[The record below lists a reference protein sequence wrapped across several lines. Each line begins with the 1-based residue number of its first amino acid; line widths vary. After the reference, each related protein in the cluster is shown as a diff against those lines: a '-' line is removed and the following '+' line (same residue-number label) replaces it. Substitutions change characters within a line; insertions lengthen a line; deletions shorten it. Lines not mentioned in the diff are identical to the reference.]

1 MTLREIYRAGITFW
15 FGNHY
20 KLDAYVLRD
29 GKKHPFALICPGGA
43 YMLVSEENE
52 GHTFAVELNRRGI
65 SAFVLHYRCR
75 RKGRYPAPQQ
85 DVARALHEIL
95 VQADAL
101 HLDAENYSL
110 WGSSA
115 GGHLAASFATHEMG
129 CSHYGL
135 PQPAVLVLCY
145 PVITMGAYGHKQSR
159 QNLLGPHPSADL
171 VQLTS
176 VENHITPDFP
186 PTYVW
191 SGDADHEVD
200 VQNSRL
206 LVQALRRCSVDYMFR
221 LFPGV
226 GHGVGLGKGLSCA
239 GWLDEAVAFWS
250 AHNRGEQQKS

>member
-110 WGSSA
+110 
-115 GGHLAASFATHEMG
+115 
-129 CSHYGL
+129 
-135 PQPAVLVLCY
+135 
-145 PVITMGAYGHKQSR
+145 
-159 QNLLGPHPSADL
+159 
-171 VQLTS
+171 
-176 VENHITPDFP
+176 
-186 PTYVW
+186 
-191 SGDADHEVD
+191 
-200 VQNSRL
+200 
-206 LVQALRRCSVDYMFR
+206 
-221 LFPGV
+221 
-226 GHGVGLGKGLSCA
+226 
-239 GWLDEAVAFWS
+239 
-250 AHNRGEQQKS
+250 

>member
-52 GHTFAVELNRRGI
+52 GHTFAAELNRRGI

-95 VQADAL
+95 AQADAL
-101 HLDAENYSL
+101 HLDADNYSL

-115 GGHLAASFATHEMG
+115 GGHLAPA
-129 CSHYGL
+129 L
-135 PQPAVLVLCY
+135 PRMKWALALWSAAARCAGAVLSGCHDGCLRAQAKPAESAWTASVGRS
-145 PVITMGAYGHKQSR
+145 GA
-159 QNLLGPHPSADL
+159 AD
-171 VQLTS
+171 
-176 VENHITPDFP
+176 ECRKPYNP
-186 PTYVW
+186 
-191 SGDADHEVD
+191 
-200 VQNSRL
+200 
-206 LVQALRRCSVDYMFR
+206 
-221 LFPGV
+221 
-226 GHGVGLGKGLSCA
+226 
-239 GWLDEAVAFWS
+239 
-250 AHNRGEQQKS
+250 

>member
-52 GHTFAVELNRRGI
+52 GHTFAAELNRRGI

-95 VQADAL
+95 AQADAL
-101 HLDAENYSL
+101 HLDADNYSL

-129 CSHYGL
+129 CRS
-135 PQPAVLVLCY
+135 PLCWCC
-145 PVITMGAYGHKQSR
+145 VIRLSR
-159 QNLLGPHPSADL
+159 WVPTG
-171 VQLTS
+171 TS
-176 VENHITPDFP
+176 KAGRICLD
-186 PTYVW
+186 
-191 SGDADHEVD
+191 
-200 VQNSRL
+200 RI
-206 LVQALRRCSVDYMFR
+206 RRPIWCS
-221 LFPGV
+221 
-226 GHGVGLGKGLSCA
+226 
-239 GWLDEAVAFWS
+239 
-250 AHNRGEQQKS
+250 